1 MHYGA
6 ADLILDIDLRKKD
19 MDERI
24 QKEGN
29 TDFLNLG

>member
-6 ADLILDIDLRKKD
+6 VDLILDIDLKKKD

-29 TDFLNLG
+29 TDFFKF